1 MSPVEVR
8 LATRDDFAAVTSL
21 LEELGRPQ
29 VGPLSESD
37 ARAVFERHI
46 DRADTASLVA
56 VAGGRIAGFMSLE
69 FRERLN
75 RTTPQGWIPD
85 LIVTES
91 ARGTGAGKA
100 LLHRGIELCR
110 ERGCCQVTLESGY
123 ERTVAHQLYEAAG
136 LINQGYFF
144 TLPL

>member
-1 MSPVEVR
+1 MSAIEVR
-8 LATRDDFAAVTSL
+8 LATRDDFGAVTSL

-29 VGPLSESD
+29 VGADTASE
-37 ARAVFERHI
+37 ARAIFERHI
-46 DRADTASLVA
+46 DRSDTASLVA
-56 VAGGRIAGFMSLE
+56 VSEGQIVGFMSLE
-69 FRERLN
+69 IRDRLN
-75 RTTPQGWIPD
+75 RTSPQGWIPD

-123 ERTVAHQLYEAAG
+123 ERTVAHQLYQAAG
-136 LINQGYFF
+136 MINQGYFF